1 MENKKFLD
9 NFIRITPFICAL
21 MVIGIHSYNAGGE
34 QLSIT
39 ARIEGSLSHGL
50 FMAAVPIFMFLSGFL
65 FYRNADTLR
74 DVIAKQKRR
83 LISDLVPF
91 LGWSG
96 LYYFIYTAVYA
107 ILPSNSAEIYIG
119 IGTIIKEIVFYKYVF
134 PMWFM
139 F

>member
-1 MENKKFLD
+1 MCFD
-9 NFIRITPFICAL
+9 GYWYPFVQC
-21 MVIGIHSYNAGGE
+21 GGGE